1 MCSVI
6 SGENIDKFRLHAIK
20 AALRLESVGMRGK
33 VNAAVI
39 ARDMLVKAG
48 LKASRDK
55 KILLV
60 EFCDYLKSLEG

>member
-6 SGENIDKFRLHAIK
+6 TGDNIHKFRLHAIK

-33 VNAAVI
+33 VNAAKI
-39 ARDMLVKAG
+39 ARDVLNKAG

-55 KILLV
+55 RVLLV
-60 EFCDYLKSLEG
+60 EFSDYLNNLEN